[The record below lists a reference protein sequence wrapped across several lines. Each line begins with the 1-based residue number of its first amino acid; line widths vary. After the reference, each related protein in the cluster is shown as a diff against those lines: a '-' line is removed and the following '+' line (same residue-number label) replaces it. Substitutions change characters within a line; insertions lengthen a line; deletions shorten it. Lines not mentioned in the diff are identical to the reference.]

1 MNNLFEKFLNSLDV
15 TNEED
20 HFLAERLEQFKKETT
35 ERVAF
40 DFEIKINIAVYS
52 TSGEFIKQCDA
63 STFSAF
69 SIMSIRDDIE
79 KELKDRG

>member
-1 MNNLFEKFLNSLDV
+1 MALGVQVMS
-15 TNEED
+15 
-20 HFLAERLEQFKKETT
+20 
-35 ERVAF
+35 

-52 TSGEFIKQCDA
+52 ANGAFIKQCDA

-79 KELKDRG
+79 KELKERG

>member
-1 MNNLFEKFLNSLDV
+1 MSK
-15 TNEED
+15 
-20 HFLAERLEQFKKETT
+20 
-35 ERVAF
+35 

-52 TSGEFIKQCDA
+52 TKAEFIKQCDK

-79 KELKDRG
+79 KELKERG